1 MCISVI
7 DPKKSRLVW
16 GDFGH
21 TNFMHSILLAQS
33 GLFIY
38 ITLTLKIIIVNWS
51 NLSAIILNPN
61 NFCWLTSKFKFWF
74 SENIIRKSKRH
85 LDKVTFEKVNFESAY
100 QSKKVY
106 FRLMWKQMKFYGLQ
120 CVDSS
125 EETIQMCSLK

>member
-16 GDFGH
+16 ADFGH
-21 TNFMHSILLAQS
+21 TNFMQLILLAQS

-61 NFCWLTSKFKFWF
+61 NFC
-74 SENIIRKSKRH
+74 
-85 LDKVTFEKVNFESAY
+85 
-100 QSKKVY
+100 
-106 FRLMWKQMKFYGLQ
+106 
-120 CVDSS
+120 
-125 EETIQMCSLK
+125 